1 MTKYLSATLG
11 SRFLLCM
18 GWFTLNCPRHTI
30 LKPMISLRLL
40 TVYLD
45 NYLCYF
51 VSFQPLQ
58 WVRWLSFAEF
68 WHNTNINSST
78 GFSPFEVL
86 HGIKP
91 SRLLS
96 YVHDISALEEV
107 DCLLSTRDPVIKLLK
122 ENLKLSQNRMN
133 RLAIPNVLSASLLWV
148 ICCTFACSH
157 TKRVLSSLDGLLNYL
172 HVI

>member
-1 MTKYLSATLG
+1 MVHLKLSPTYYPQTDDQ
-11 SRFLLCM
+11 SKVVNRC
-18 GWFTLNCPRHTI
+18 
-30 LKPMISLRLL
+30 
-40 TVYLD
+40 LD

-86 HGIKP
+86 YGIKP

-133 RLAIPNVLSASLLWV
+133 RLANSKRLECEFVVSDMLYLRLQSYQKSFVQFRWV
-148 ICCTFACSH
+148 
-157 TKRVLSSLDGLLNYL
+157 LNYL